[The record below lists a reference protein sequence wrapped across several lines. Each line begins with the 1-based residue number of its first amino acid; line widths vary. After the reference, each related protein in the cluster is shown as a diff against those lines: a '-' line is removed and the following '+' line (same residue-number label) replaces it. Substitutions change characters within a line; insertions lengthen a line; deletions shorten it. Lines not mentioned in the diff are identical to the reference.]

1 MIPQH
6 QWTVIGMGDIGEVV
20 SREND
25 FINGK
30 EWILPTLGFQAL
42 GLFFLKTHAK
52 GQGLWLAIYW
62 LDSLSFPRDCYT
74 VLT

>member
-6 QWTVIGMGDIGEVV
+6 QWTVIGMDDIREVV
-20 SREND
+20 SHQND

-30 EWILPTLGFQAL
+30 QSILPTLGFQSQ

-52 GQGLWLAIYW
+52 GQALWLAIYW